1 MEELMEGIVSDEN
14 FFPKQQYDTQKD
26 LDNYMRDYIKNK
38 SEELIFSKINRTN
51 EQAYK
56 EKQEKSVVI
65 SSITENLKT
74 IFHFNGKE
82 IDDKDPRF
90 EIMKPIIYT
99 LNEASKEDLR
109 ALDGVLKDI
118 INKGND
124 EDYMKEKENIPEGEL
139 KDNNYVQYLLAKEL
153 YSANQTTEGRT
164 NRV

>member
-1 MEELMEGIVSDEN
+1 
-14 FFPKQQYDTQKD
+14 
-26 LDNYMRDYIKNK
+26 
-38 SEELIFSKINRTN
+38 
-51 EQAYK
+51 
-56 EKQEKSVVI
+56 
-65 SSITENLKT
+65 
-74 IFHFNGKE
+74 
-82 IDDKDPRF
+82 
-90 EIMKPIIYT
+90 MKLIIYT

-109 ALDGVLKDI
+109 ALDAVLKDI